1 MSVTQKLMAAGSW
14 SIALKPNVPFG
25 VLNDIDITS
34 RAFSLLV
41 VTANAIDPTALGD
54 YTPTTLRAI
63 ARYVGVYRTRPS
75 KFVLSGAGLPVLL
88 GDEEGK
94 GAIIDTAI
102 TRSAGTLSNWM
113 SDLFSGSPN
122 GFSSGIVTNT
132 GTSHSQTYQ
141 YVDRRSALNLICEA
155 VGAEY
160 RFNNDL
166 TVDAAAASSLWTW
179 TPAVLIT
186 RESDGTDPNIVG
198 LTSVSMSAADD
209 CEDYSS
215 KVYLLARKD
224 GGNSVG
230 TATAASIP
238 YYGPGGS
245 TIRMERVV
253 DGSSV
258 DRSDATNVAT
268 QQLSRFSSLRRACTV
283 SVKDP
288 DITQKLRPG
297 DRAYVFDL
305 DTPGLYDTANQ
316 LVFRG
321 RDVAPAILRVLGY
334 TWPIQT
340 GNGVYLITS
349 ESTPRIINLSDYVEY
364 ESGDVKLEIGA
375 IDRPL
380 FQSGVAAGDLSKA
393 SPTGD
398 VPRYLVAD
406 AWTST
411 TPTYANFSLGNGT
424 VDAGYFRIGRTVIYR
439 GAITMGSTSSVTGI
453 VQVSLPVAAKS
464 STWQTG
470 SVDGEDNSAS
480 FARTSGTAEINPAI
494 WGTGVAF
501 TSTGNA
507 GWNATTP
514 FTWATGDILRWTITY
529 EAAAS

>member
-14 SIALKPNVPFG
+14 TVTLKPNTPYG

-41 VTANAIDPTALGD
+41 ITANALDPTALAG

-75 KFVLSGAGLPVLL
+75 KFVLNGAGLPVLL
-88 GDEEGK
+88 GDEDGK

-102 TRSAGTLSNWM
+102 TRSAGTLTNWM
-113 SDLFSGSPN
+113 TDLFSGSPN
-122 GFSSGIVTNT
+122 GFSAGSVTNT
-132 GTSHSQTYQ
+132 GTNHSQTYQ
-141 YVDRRSALNLICEA
+141 YVDRRAALNLICEA

-166 TVDAAAASSLWTW
+166 TVDAAAASTLWTW
-179 TPAVLIT
+179 TPGVLIT
-186 RESDGTDPNIVG
+186 SESDGTDPNVVG
-198 LTSVSMSAADD
+198 MTSVAMSAADD

-215 KVYLLARKD
+215 KVYVLARKD

-230 TATAASIP
+230 TATAGSIP

-258 DRSDATNVAT
+258 DRTDATNVAT
-268 QQLSRFSSLRRACTV
+268 QQLARFSSLRRACSVTV
-283 SVKDP
+283 NDP
-288 DITQKLRPG
+288 DITSKLRPG
-297 DRAYVFDL
+297 DRTYVFDL

-316 LVFRG
+316 IVFRG

-334 TWPIQT
+334 TWPIQK
-340 GNGVYLITS
+340 GCGVYLITS
-349 ESTPRIINLSDYVEY
+349 ESSPRIIDLSDYVVPET
-364 ESGDVKLEIGA
+364 GDVKMEIGA

-380 FQSGVAAGDLSKA
+380 LQSGVAAGDLSKA
-393 SPTGD
+393 SPTGA
-398 VPRYLVAD
+398 VPRYIIAD
-406 AWTST
+406 AWTSY
-411 TPTYANFSLGNGT
+411 TPTYSNFSLGNGT
-424 VDAGYFRIGRTVIYR
+424 VDAGYYRVGRTVVYR
-439 GAITMGSTSSVTGI
+439 GAITFGSTSSVTGNI
-453 VQVSLPVAAKS
+453 QVSLPVAAKS
-464 STWQTG
+464 STWSLG
-470 SVDGEDNSAS
+470 SVSGEDNSGG
-480 FARTSGTAEINPAI
+480 FARTTGAAEINPAI
-494 WGTGVAF
+494 FATGINF

-507 GWNATTP
+507 SWNATTP
-514 FTWATGDILRWTITY
+514 FTWATSDILRWTITY